1 MCHKKLEWMRDSLI
15 CVVEN
20 QLCNLEEVDAKE
32 LGEAVDMIKDLE
44 EAIYYCTVTE
54 AMKDNAEMDW
64 EMKEDNHLQEP
75 NSNSRMYYS
84 GKRYPMMYS
93 DKGYYHRNDGTVT
106 IDSNGHGSD
115 DHM

>member
-1 MCHKKLEWMRDSLI
+1 MERLKAMKDRLVN
-15 CVVEN
+15 CVEQ
-20 QLCNLEEVDAKE
+20 QLDNISAADTKE

-93 DKGYYHRNDGTVT
+93 DKGYYHRDDGTVT

>member
-1 MCHKKLEWMRDSLI
+1 MNSFVYDIPVK
-15 CVVEN
+15 VYFGEN

-84 GKRYPMMYS
+84 GKRYPMM
-93 DKGYYHRNDGTVT
+93 TC
-106 IDSNGHGSD
+106 
-115 DHM
+115 